1 MTTVP
6 EQPGDG
12 EGYGEDAA
20 ARPGTDA
27 PDAAGGATPAER
39 IRSVLEA
46 YHEAFDGDRPV
57 DLTAYVHRPCTVVTR
72 WGAYV
77 LADRDEIESAFT
89 SVQRDLRAR
98 GCERTERRDVRVR
111 LLDHRLARARAV
123 AVRLDEEARELE
135 RSATTYVLR
144 RTGAGWR
151 IAVLVHHEVEED
163 AVPD

>member
-1 MTTVP
+1 MTTP
-6 EQPGDG
+6 REHTGDG
-12 EGYGEDAA
+12 EGAA
-20 ARPGTDA
+20 ARPGTG
-27 PDAAGGATPAER
+27 AGEAGDGSTPAER
-39 IRSVLEA
+39 IRSVLAA
-46 YHEAFDGDRPV
+46 YHEAFDGGQPV

-111 LLDHRLARARAV
+111 LLDDRLARARAV
-123 AVRLDEEARELE
+123 AVRLDGEDRELE
-135 RSATTYVLR
+135 RSATAYVLR

-151 IAVLVHHEVEED
+151 IAVLVHHDVGED
-163 AVPD
+163 GGQG